1 MSRSAP
7 PSNVLYPDYDRP
19 VSMPCTPQATVAREA
34 AVSPVSPERL
44 AAFEELLG
52 ERVFTLRE
60 LPHFSLLLRDLRRLG
75 ESLPDGAVVVALER
89 TLLYGGVSL
98 FAPFFSRQAYVS
110 VDCSPAGSEARG
122 AYNAHM
128 LDDPRAIKVPFT
140 RRASIEATGVDPE
153 SAELVI
159 VPNLVHHVRDQDA
172 MFAEFARI
180 VRPGGAVYVFEPTVR
195 ELHQIPDDYL
205 RYTPYGI
212 AERMRKVGLDTD
224 PARLE
229 GGPFSAIAYCWIQA
243 LQYVPEAERGR
254 MEEWFRTTH
263 LDDLMRWDTTY
274 RENLVR
280 PFTKFPMS
288 FSVTGR
294 KRPARGAP
302 PASDG

>member
-1 MSRSAP
+1 MNPIAP
-7 PSNVLYPDYDRP
+7 D
-19 VSMPCTPQATVAREA
+19 Q
-34 AVSPVSPERL
+34 L
-44 AAFEELLG
+44 AEFELLLG

-60 LPHFSLLLRDLRRLG
+60 LPHFRLLLRDLKRFG
-75 ESLPDGAVVVALER
+75 ESLRDGAVVVALER

-98 FAPFFSRQAYVS
+98 FAPFFNRQNYVS
-110 VDCSPAGSEARG
+110 VDCSPAGSEERG
-122 AYNAHM
+122 AYNAHL

-140 RRASIEATGVDPE
+140 RRASIAATGIDAE

-205 RYTPYGI
+205 RYTPFGI

-229 GGPFSAIAYCWIQA
+229 GGPFSAIAYCWTQA
-243 LQYVPEAERGR
+243 LQYVPEAERR
-254 MEEWFRTTH
+254 PMEEWFRTKH
-263 LDDLMRWDTTY
+263 LDELMRWDTTY

-288 FSVTGR
+288 FSITGR
-294 KRPARGAP
+294 KHLARGAAL
-302 PASDG
+302 ASNG